1 MPKEAT
7 KNMQRKYYI
16 DENPFLSGDLKKW
29 DLLVNSIDINDTC
42 IEVVEELLHNT
53 DAEDRM
59 KINDL
64 LNKPVNYF
72 TSQQPIQRSVSLS
85 PFLTKNTYNSV
96 CFKYKL
102 TGEIIDE
109 LRSTWKEELI
119 ITSIITPFIVY
130 HKRMPILWVNYYGTI
145 ALLGNNELELWKQ
158 TGFDLKECHLS
169 LNEISYGIH

>member
-1 MPKEAT
+1 
-7 KNMQRKYYI
+7 MQKKYYS
-16 DENPFLSGDLKKW
+16 EESPFVSGEINKW
-29 DLLVNSIDINDTC
+29 DFLVDSLDINDTY

-59 KINDL
+59 KINGL

-72 TSQQPIQRSVSLS
+72 KCQQPTERSVSLS

-109 LRSTWKEELI
+109 LKSTWKEELKE
-119 ITSIITPFIVY
+119 TSIITPFIVY
-130 HKRMPILWVNYYGTI
+130 YKKIPLLWVNFYGTV
-145 ALLGNNELELWKQ
+145 ALLGNNEFNFWKQ
-158 TGFDLKECHLS
+158 TGFDFKECVLE
-169 LNEISYGIH
+169 LNDISYGIL